1 MKNYNDNNKTIY
13 IKDLNTINIVDELK
27 SVNFDSSY
35 IDYASQKYEYKSIK
49 LFNLKPHEATILKQ
63 ICLSLGS
70 DCALGRGVLLNEV
83 DYTDCII
90 TASYA
95 VLKKIVEKV
104 KLQPFRMK
112 QIAKLIENNLNQSF
126 KTWQIKDQEFDFQNK
141 KYVMGILN
149 VTPDSFSD
157 GGMFLNPKDALKQ
170 VELMIK
176 NGIDILDIGAEST
189 RPNSKEVESCE
200 QIKRLEPILSQI
212 AKEFPALPISL
223 DTRSEEVA
231 KFSLD
236 SNVDII
242 NDVSSG
248 DYDEK
253 MIDFIKKYNKI
264 YIITHSSSTPDDMQN
279 KTKYKN
285 LIDDIYL
292 YLKKKVDF
300 LEENEINKVIIDPG
314 IGFGKTENQN
324 IEIIKRLSDFKS
336 INKPILVGLS
346 RKSFITKLFNISEK
360 EKLDYATTVYNT
372 FALNNGACLMRVHK
386 TENITLLK
394 NILSQFI
401 NNN

>member
-1 MKNYNDNNKTIY
+1 MKNCKNDKNTIY
-13 IKDLNTINIVDELK
+13 IKDINKANIIKELE
-27 SVNFDSSY
+27 SIDFDNSY
-35 IDYASQKYEYKSIK
+35 IKCAILKYEYKSIK

-63 ICLSLGS
+63 ICLSLGT
-70 DCALGRGVLLNEV
+70 DCAVSRGVLLSEV
-83 DYTDCII
+83 DYTDCIVV
-90 TASYA
+90 ASYSI
-95 VLKKIVEKV
+95 LKKIVEKL

-112 QIAKLIENNLNQSF
+112 EIAQLIQNNINRNL
-126 KTWQIKDQEFDFQNK
+126 KVWQIKNKEFDFQNK

-149 VTPDSFSD
+149 ITPDSFSD
-157 GGMFLNPKDALKQ
+157 GGLFIKLKDALKQ
-170 VELMIK
+170 VELMVE

-189 RPNSKEVESCE
+189 QPGAKEVESSE
-200 QIKRLEPILSQI
+200 QIKRLKHILKEI
-212 AKEFPALPISL
+212 VKEFPFLPLSI

-231 KFSLD
+231 RFSLD

-248 DYDEK
+248 DYDKK

-264 YIITHSSSTPDDMQN
+264 YIITHSPSTPDDMQN

-300 LEENEINKVIIDPG
+300 LEEKGLKKIIIDPG

-324 IEIIKRLSDFKS
+324 IEIIKRLEDFKS
-336 INKPILVGLS
+336 INKPILIALS
-346 RKSFITKLFNISEK
+346 RKSFITKLFNTSKK
-360 EKLDYATTVYNT
+360 EELDYATVVYNT
-372 FALNNGACLMRVHK
+372 LALNNGACLTRVHQ
-386 TENITLLK
+386 TENIKLLK

>member
-1 MKNYNDNNKTIY
+1 MKSCRDYKNTIY
-13 IKDLNTINIVDELK
+13 IKDLNEKNMTRELQSVD
-27 SVNFDSSY
+27 FDASY
-35 IDYASQKYEYKSIK
+35 INCACQKYKYKSIK

-70 DCALGRGVLLNEV
+70 DCALSRGVLLNEV
-83 DYTDCII
+83 DYTDCIVV
-90 TASYA
+90 ASYSI
-95 VLKKIVEKV
+95 LKKIVEKL

-112 QIAKLIENNLNQSF
+112 EIAQLIQNNINRNL
-126 KTWQIKDQEFDFQNK
+126 KVWQIKNKEFDFQNK

-149 VTPDSFSD
+149 ITPDSFSD
-157 GGMFLNPKDALKQ
+157 GGLFIKLKDALKQ
-170 VELMIK
+170 VELMVE
-176 NGIDILDIGAEST
+176 NGIDILDIGGEST
-189 RPNSKEVESCE
+189 QPGAKEVESSE
-200 QIKRLEPILSQI
+200 QIKRLKHILKEI
-212 AKEFPALPISL
+212 VREFPFLPLSI

-231 KFSLD
+231 RFSLD

-248 DYDEK
+248 DYDKK

-264 YIITHSSSTPDDMQN
+264 YIITHSPSTPDDMQN

-300 LEENEINKVIIDPG
+300 LEEKGLKKIIIDPG

-324 IEIIKRLSDFKS
+324 IEIIKRLEDFKS
-336 INKPILVGLS
+336 INKPILIALS
-346 RKSFITKLFNISEK
+346 RKSFITKLFNTSKK
-360 EKLDYATTVYNT
+360 EELDYATVVYNT
-372 FALNNGACLMRVHK
+372 LALNNGACLTRVHQ
-386 TENITLLK
+386 TENIKFLK

>member
-1 MKNYNDNNKTIY
+1 MKNCKDDKNTIY
-13 IKDLNTINIVDELK
+13 IKNLNAKNMAEELQSVD
-27 SVNFDSSY
+27 FDASY
-35 IDYASQKYEYKSIK
+35 ISCACPKYEFKSIK

-70 DCALGRGVLLNEV
+70 DCALSRGVLLNEV
-83 DYTDCII
+83 DYTDCIV
-90 TASYA
+90 TASCS
-95 VLKKIVEKV
+95 VLKKIVK
-104 KLQPFRMK
+104 KLEFQPFRMK
-112 QIAKLIENNLNQSF
+112 QIAKLIENNLNQSLQI
-126 KTWQIKDQEFDFQNK
+126 WQIKDKVFDFQNK

-157 GGMFLNPKDALKQ
+157 GGLFLKPKEALEQ
-170 VELMIK
+170 VELMIE

-189 RPNSKEVESCE
+189 RPGAKEVESCE
-200 QIKRLEPILSQI
+200 QIKRLKPILKEI
-212 AKEFPALPISL
+212 VKEFPFLPLSL

-231 KFSLD
+231 RFSLD
-236 SNVDII
+236 CNVDII

-300 LEENEINKVIIDPG
+300 LEENGIKKVIIDPG
-314 IGFGKTENQN
+314 IGFGKTEHQN

-336 INKPILVGLS
+336 INKPILIALS
-346 RKSFITKLFNISEK
+346 RKSFITKLFNISKK
-360 EKLDYATTVYNT
+360 EKLDYATSIYNT
-372 FALNNGACLMRVHK
+372 LALHNGACLMRVHQ
-386 TENITLLK
+386 TENIKHLK

>member
-1 MKNYNDNNKTIY
+1 MKSCRDYKNTIY
-13 IKDLNTINIVDELK
+13 IKDLNEKNMTRELQSVD
-27 SVNFDSSY
+27 FDASY
-35 IDYASQKYEYKSIK
+35 INCACQKYKYKSIK

-70 DCALGRGVLLNEV
+70 DCALSRGVLLNEV
-83 DYTDCII
+83 DYTDCIVV
-90 TASYA
+90 ASYSI
-95 VLKKIVEKV
+95 LKKIVEKL

-112 QIAKLIENNLNQSF
+112 EIAQLIQNNINRNL
-126 KTWQIKDQEFDFQNK
+126 KVWQIKNKEFDFQNK

-149 VTPDSFSD
+149 ITPDSFSD
-157 GGMFLNPKDALKQ
+157 GGLFIKLKDALKQ
-170 VELMIK
+170 VELMVE

-189 RPNSKEVESCE
+189 QPGAKEVESSE
-200 QIKRLEPILSQI
+200 QIKRLKHILKEI
-212 AKEFPALPISL
+212 VKEFPFLPLSI

-231 KFSLD
+231 RFSLD

-248 DYDEK
+248 DYDKK

-264 YIITHSSSTPDDMQN
+264 YIITHSPSTPDDMQN

-300 LEENEINKVIIDPG
+300 LEEKGLKKIIIDPG

-324 IEIIKRLSDFKS
+324 IEIIKRLEDFKS
-336 INKPILVGLS
+336 INKPILIALS
-346 RKSFITKLFNISEK
+346 RKSFITKLFNTSKK
-360 EKLDYATTVYNT
+360 EELDYATVVYNT
-372 FALNNGACLMRVHK
+372 LALNNGACLTRVHQ
-386 TENITLLK
+386 TENIKLLK

>member
-1 MKNYNDNNKTIY
+1 MKSCRDYKNTIY
-13 IKDLNTINIVDELK
+13 IKDLNEKNMTRELQSVD
-27 SVNFDSSY
+27 FDASY
-35 IDYASQKYEYKSIK
+35 INCACQKYKYKSIK

-70 DCALGRGVLLNEV
+70 DCALSRGVLLNEV
-83 DYTDCII
+83 DYTDCIVV
-90 TASYA
+90 ASYSI
-95 VLKKIVEKV
+95 LKKIVEKL

-112 QIAKLIENNLNQSF
+112 EIAQLIQNNINRNL
-126 KTWQIKDQEFDFQNK
+126 KVWQIKNKEFDFQNK

-149 VTPDSFSD
+149 ITPDSFSD
-157 GGMFLNPKDALKQ
+157 GGLFIKLKDALKQ
-170 VELMIK
+170 VELMVE

-189 RPNSKEVESCE
+189 QPGAKEVESSE
-200 QIKRLEPILSQI
+200 QIKRLKHILKEI
-212 AKEFPALPISL
+212 VREFPFLPLSI

-231 KFSLD
+231 RFSLD

-248 DYDEK
+248 DYDKK

-264 YIITHSSSTPDDMQN
+264 YIITHSPSTPDDMQN

-300 LEENEINKVIIDPG
+300 LEEKGLKKIIIDPG

-324 IEIIKRLSDFKS
+324 IEIIKRLEDFKS
-336 INKPILVGLS
+336 INKPILIALS
-346 RKSFITKLFNISEK
+346 RKSFITKLFNTSKK
-360 EKLDYATTVYNT
+360 EELDYATVVYNT
-372 FALNNGACLMRVHK
+372 LALNNGACLTRVHQ
-386 TENITLLK
+386 TENIKFLK

>member
-1 MKNYNDNNKTIY
+1 MKSCRDYKNTIY
-13 IKDLNTINIVDELK
+13 IKDLNEKNMTRELQSVD
-27 SVNFDSSY
+27 FDASY
-35 IDYASQKYEYKSIK
+35 INCACQKYKYKSIK

-70 DCALGRGVLLNEV
+70 DCALSRGVLLNEV
-83 DYTDCII
+83 DYTDCIVV
-90 TASYA
+90 ASYSI
-95 VLKKIVEKV
+95 LKKIVEKL

-112 QIAKLIENNLNQSF
+112 EIAQLIQNNINRNL
-126 KTWQIKDQEFDFQNK
+126 KVWQIKNKEFDFQNK

-149 VTPDSFSD
+149 ITPDSFSD
-157 GGMFLNPKDALKQ
+157 GGLFIKLKDALKQ
-170 VELMIK
+170 VELMVE

-189 RPNSKEVESCE
+189 QPGAKEVESSE
-200 QIKRLEPILSQI
+200 QIKRLKHILKEI
-212 AKEFPALPISL
+212 VREFPFLPLSI

-231 KFSLD
+231 RFSLD

-248 DYDEK
+248 DYDKK

-264 YIITHSSSTPDDMQN
+264 YIITHSPSTPDDMQN

-300 LEENEINKVIIDPG
+300 LEEKGLKKIIIDPG

-324 IEIIKRLSDFKS
+324 IEIIKRLEDFKS
-336 INKPILVGLS
+336 INKPILIALS
-346 RKSFITKLFNISEK
+346 RKSFITKLFNTSKK
-360 EKLDYATTVYNT
+360 EELDYATVVYNT
-372 FALNNGACLMRVHK
+372 LALNNGACLTRVHQ
-386 TENITLLK
+386 TENIKLLK

>member
-1 MKNYNDNNKTIY
+1 M
-13 IKDLNTINIVDELK
+13 
-27 SVNFDSSY
+27 
-35 IDYASQKYEYKSIK
+35 
-49 LFNLKPHEATILKQ
+49 KQ

-70 DCALGRGVLLNEV
+70 DCALSRGVLLNEV
-83 DYTDCII
+83 DYTDCIVV
-90 TASYA
+90 ASYSI
-95 VLKKIVEKV
+95 LKKIVEKL

-112 QIAKLIENNLNQSF
+112 EIAQLIQNNINRNL
-126 KTWQIKDQEFDFQNK
+126 KVWQIKNKEFDFQNK

-149 VTPDSFSD
+149 ITPDSFSD
-157 GGMFLNPKDALKQ
+157 GGLFIKLKDALKQ
-170 VELMIK
+170 VELMVE

-189 RPNSKEVESCE
+189 QPGAKEVESSE
-200 QIKRLEPILSQI
+200 QIKRLKHILKEI
-212 AKEFPALPISL
+212 VREFPFLPLSI

-231 KFSLD
+231 RFSLD

-248 DYDEK
+248 DYDKK

-264 YIITHSSSTPDDMQN
+264 YIITHSPSTPDDMQN

-300 LEENEINKVIIDPG
+300 LEEKGLKKIIIDPG

-324 IEIIKRLSDFKS
+324 IEIIKRLEDFKS
-336 INKPILVGLS
+336 INKPILIALS
-346 RKSFITKLFNISEK
+346 RKSFITKLFNTSKK
-360 EKLDYATTVYNT
+360 EELDYATVVYNT
-372 FALNNGACLMRVHK
+372 LALNNGACLTRVHQ
-386 TENITLLK
+386 TENIKLLK

>member
-1 MKNYNDNNKTIY
+1 MKSCRDYKNTIY
-13 IKDLNTINIVDELK
+13 IKDLNEKNMTRVLQSVD
-27 SVNFDSSY
+27 FDASY
-35 IDYASQKYEYKSIK
+35 INCACQKYKYKSIK

-70 DCALGRGVLLNEV
+70 DCALSRGVLLNEV
-83 DYTDCII
+83 DYTDCIVV
-90 TASYA
+90 ASYSI
-95 VLKKIVEKV
+95 LKKIVEKL

-112 QIAKLIENNLNQSF
+112 EIAQLIQNNINRNL
-126 KTWQIKDQEFDFQNK
+126 KVWQIKNKEFDFQNK

-149 VTPDSFSD
+149 ITPDSFSD
-157 GGMFLNPKDALKQ
+157 GGLFIKLKDALKQ
-170 VELMIK
+170 VELMVE

-189 RPNSKEVESCE
+189 QPGAKEVESSE
-200 QIKRLEPILSQI
+200 QIKRLKHILKEI
-212 AKEFPALPISL
+212 VREFPFLPLSI

-231 KFSLD
+231 RFSLD

-248 DYDEK
+248 DYDKK

-264 YIITHSSSTPDDMQN
+264 YIITHSPSTPDDMQN

-300 LEENEINKVIIDPG
+300 LEEKGLKKIIIDPG

-324 IEIIKRLSDFKS
+324 IEIIKRLEDFKS
-336 INKPILVGLS
+336 INKPILIALS
-346 RKSFITKLFNISEK
+346 RKSFITKLFNTSKK
-360 EKLDYATTVYNT
+360 EELDYATVVYNT
-372 FALNNGACLMRVHK
+372 LALNNGACLTRVHQ
-386 TENITLLK
+386 TENIKFLK

>member
-1 MKNYNDNNKTIY
+1 MKSCRDYKNTIY
-13 IKDLNTINIVDELK
+13 IKDLNEKNMTRELQSVD
-27 SVNFDSSY
+27 FDASY
-35 IDYASQKYEYKSIK
+35 INCACQKYKYKSIK

-70 DCALGRGVLLNEV
+70 DCALSRGVLLNEV
-83 DYTDCII
+83 DYTDCIVV
-90 TASYA
+90 ASYSI
-95 VLKKIVEKV
+95 LKKIVEKL

-112 QIAKLIENNLNQSF
+112 EIAQLIQNNINRNL
-126 KTWQIKDQEFDFQNK
+126 KVWQIKNKEFDFQNK

-149 VTPDSFSD
+149 ITPDSFSD
-157 GGMFLNPKDALKQ
+157 GGLFIKLKDALKQ
-170 VELMIK
+170 VELMVE

-189 RPNSKEVESCE
+189 QPGAKEVESSE
-200 QIKRLEPILSQI
+200 QIKRLKHILKEI
-212 AKEFPALPISL
+212 VREFPFLPLSI

-231 KFSLD
+231 RFSLD

-248 DYDEK
+248 DYDKK

-264 YIITHSSSTPDDMQN
+264 YIITHSPSTPDDMQN

-300 LEENEINKVIIDPG
+300 LEEKGLKKIIIDPG
-314 IGFGKTENQN
+314 IGFGKTKNQN
-324 IEIIKRLSDFKS
+324 IEIIKRLEDFKS
-336 INKPILVGLS
+336 INKPILIALS
-346 RKSFITKLFNISEK
+346 RKSFITKLFNTSKK
-360 EKLDYATTVYNT
+360 EELDYATVVYNT
-372 FALNNGACLMRVHK
+372 LALNNGACLTRVHQ
-386 TENITLLK
+386 TENIKLLK

>member
-1 MKNYNDNNKTIY
+1 MKSCRDCKNTIY
-13 IKDLNTINIVDELK
+13 IKDLNEKNMTRELQSVD
-27 SVNFDSSY
+27 FDASY
-35 IDYASQKYEYKSIK
+35 INCACQKYKYKSIK

-70 DCALGRGVLLNEV
+70 DCALSRGVLLNEV
-83 DYTDCII
+83 DYTDCIVV
-90 TASYA
+90 ASYSI
-95 VLKKIVEKV
+95 LKKIVEKL

-112 QIAKLIENNLNQSF
+112 EIAQLIQNNINRNL
-126 KTWQIKDQEFDFQNK
+126 KVWQIKNKEFDFQNK

-149 VTPDSFSD
+149 ITPDSFSD
-157 GGMFLNPKDALKQ
+157 GGLFIKLKDALKQ
-170 VELMIK
+170 VELMVE

-189 RPNSKEVESCE
+189 QPGAKEVESSE
-200 QIKRLEPILSQI
+200 QIKRLKHILKEI
-212 AKEFPALPISL
+212 VREFPFLPLSI

-231 KFSLD
+231 RFSLD

-248 DYDEK
+248 DYDKK

-264 YIITHSSSTPDDMQN
+264 YIITHSPSTPDDMQN

-300 LEENEINKVIIDPG
+300 LEEKGLKKIIIDPG

-324 IEIIKRLSDFKS
+324 IEIIKRLEDFKS
-336 INKPILVGLS
+336 INKPILIALS
-346 RKSFITKLFNISEK
+346 RKSFITKLFNTSKK
-360 EKLDYATTVYNT
+360 EELDYATVVYNT
-372 FALNNGACLMRVHK
+372 LALNNGACLTRVHQ
-386 TENITLLK
+386 TENIKLLK